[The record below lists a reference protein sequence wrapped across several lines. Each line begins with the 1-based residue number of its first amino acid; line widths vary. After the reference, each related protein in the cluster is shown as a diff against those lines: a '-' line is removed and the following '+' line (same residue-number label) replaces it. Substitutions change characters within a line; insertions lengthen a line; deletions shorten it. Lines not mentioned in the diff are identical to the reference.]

1 MEQVWWSRLRWRL
14 RGAWMWPTFVA
25 LTVFDAL
32 LLAALPIA
40 GDSGPDFVP
49 GLLLAGFFNLVAVA
63 VLAPVVGVAVRR
75 RRPDMPRG
83 VARDYAGA
91 ALVVVVT
98 VLLLAVGL
106 LHRPAVDEAKRDRA
120 AQLAA
125 AQRYVLTRAPAAY
138 RAHVGL
144 ADSVRMDADLYRTCV
159 PGPQADRA
167 LCLFV
172 DTSQSPPGVTL
183 DRSRAPNGTFGSPTP
198 R

>member
-25 LTVFDAL
+25 LTGFDAL

-63 VLAPVVGVAVRR
+63 VVAPAVGVAVRR

-91 ALVVVVT
+91 ALVVAVT
-98 VLLLAVGL
+98 VVLLAVGL
-106 LHRPAVDEAKRDRA
+106 LHRPAVDDAKRNRA
-120 AQLAA
+120 AELAA
-125 AQRYVLTRAPAAY
+125 AQRYVLTQAPAAY
-138 RAHVGL
+138 RAHLGL
-144 ADSVRMDADLYRTCV
+144 ADSVRMDTDLYRTCV
-159 PGPQADRA
+159 PGAQPNRA

-183 DRSRAPNGTFGSPTP
+183 DRSRAPNGILGSPTP